1 MELRHCCRTL
11 TGVGIDWAAASDQEL
26 WSQAANELAGEA
38 FGELFERH
46 ADRVYAH
53 CVTRTGSWS
62 MAEDLV
68 SAVFLQAWR
77 RRGEVRFS
85 GDSALPWLLGV
96 ANNATR
102 NAQRTLRRYRLLLAK
117 LPPAGEE
124 ADIAPDA
131 ADRVDQERL
140 AQQLLRAM
148 GGLRQSEREV
158 IALCDWAGLSY
169 AEAAVAMG
177 VPEGTVRSRLSRA
190 RERLRELASD
200 LPDRCLPTSEDPSS
214 PEAQD
219 ELLPPGADAGAP
231 RSPQGCGTAPARGAG
246 RPLAATPP
254 ASASCDDRRGLG
266 SDCHHLSGSR
276 RDRVSA
282 GHRQDHGTLL
292 FRRGRECWPRLLHN
306 GDGRWQARHQCAC
319 AQRSQRLRRLVP
331 DRGAAGGTPYG
342 FASSKTKLPRT
353 QARGLRAARRHGRRV
368 PRSGWDLRNPRTSP
382 SSRTAVMRLTPP
394 AARCGGPGSLSQTGA
409 AVPFQIASANSAE
422 PVIRM
427 ALRCTTSA
435 RTSRR

>member
-1 MELRHCCRTL
+1 
-11 TGVGIDWAAASDQEL
+11 VGIDWAAASDQEL

-53 CVTRTGSWS
+53 CFTRTGSWS

-77 RRGEVRFS
+77 RRGDVRFS

-131 ADRVDQERL
+131 EDRVDQERL
-140 AQQLLRAM
+140 AQRVLRAM
-148 GGLRQSEREV
+148 GRLRQSEREV

-190 RERLRELASD
+190 REHLRALASD
-200 LPDRCLPTSEDPSS
+200 LPERCQPTSEDPSS

-219 ELLPPGADAGAP
+219 ELLPAGADAGPAG
-231 RSPQGCGTAPARGAG
+231 SPKGCGTASARGAG
-246 RPLAATPP
+246 RPFAVAPMAP
-254 ASASCDDRRGLG
+254 SSGDDRRGGG
-266 SDCHHLSGSR
+266 SHRHHLGGR
-276 RDRVSA
+276 RSDGVSA
-282 GHRQDHGTLL
+282 GHRQDQGTLL
-292 FRRGRECWPRLLHN
+292 HRRGRECWPGLLH
-306 GDGRWQARHQCAC
+306 DGEGRRQARHQGAC
-319 AQRSQRLRRLVP
+319 AKRPQRLRCVVP
-331 DRGAAGGTPYG
+331 DRGAAGRTPHD
-342 FASSKTKLPRT
+342 FAPGKTQISRT
-353 QARGLRAARRHGRRV
+353 QARSLRLAERYGRRI
-368 PRSGWDLRNPRTSP
+368 PRSVWDLRPSRTSP
-382 SSRTAVMRLTPP
+382 SSRTAVIRLTPP

-409 AVPFQIASANSAE
+409 VVPY
-422 PVIRM
+422 PDR
-427 ALRCTTSA
+427 LC
-435 RTSRR
+435 

>member
-1 MELRHCCRTL
+1 
-11 TGVGIDWAAASDQEL
+11 VGIDWAAASDQEL

-53 CVTRTGSWS
+53 CFSRTGSWS

-77 RRGEVRFS
+77 RRGDVRFS

-140 AQQLLRAM
+140 AQRVLRAM
-148 GGLRQSEREV
+148 GGLRQSEQEV

-177 VPEGTVRSRLSRA
+177 VPEGTIRSRLSRA

-200 LPDRCLPTSEDPSS
+200 APERCLPTSEGPSS
-214 PEAQD
+214 PEAQN
-219 ELLPPGADAGAP
+219 ELLPPGPDAGTSGS
-231 RSPQGCGTAPARGAG
+231 SPGCGTAPARGAG
-246 RPLAATPP
+246 RPLAAAPAAP
-254 ASASCDDRRGLG
+254 ASGDDRRGRG
-266 SDCHHLSGSR
+266 GHCNHLRRSR
-276 RDRVSA
+276 RDRIPA
-282 GHRQDHGTLL
+282 RHGQDHGTLL
-292 FRRGRECWPRLLHN
+292 HRRETECRPGLLLNRRRRG
-306 GDGRWQARHQCAC
+306 QAGHQGAGP
-319 AQRSQRLRRLVP
+319 QRIRRMRGFVQ
-331 DRGAAGGTPYG
+331 DRGAAAGTPNG
-342 FASSKTKLPRT
+342 CA
-353 QARGLRAARRHGRRV
+353 
-368 PRSGWDLRNPRTSP
+368 
-382 SSRTAVMRLTPP
+382 PP
-394 AARCGGPGSLSQTGA
+394 
-409 AVPFQIASANSAE
+409 
-422 PVIRM
+422 
-427 ALRCTTSA
+427 
-435 RTSRR
+435 

>member
-1 MELRHCCRTL
+1 
-11 TGVGIDWAAASDQEL
+11 VGIDWAAASDQEL

-53 CVTRTGSWS
+53 CFTRTGSWS

-200 LPDRCLPTSEDPSS
+200 PPERCLPTEDPSS

-219 ELLPPGADAGAP
+219 ELLPSGAEARVAGSPPGGG
-231 RSPQGCGTAPARGAG
+231 QAPARGHG
-246 RPLAATPP
+246 RPVIAVPP
-254 ASASCDDRRGLG
+254 ASPSCADRGGRGRHRG
-266 SDCHHLSGSR
+266 HLRGSR

-282 GHRQDHGTLL
+282 GHEPGHGTLL
-292 FRRGRECWPRLLHN
+292 QRGEPERRRCVLHDDHRRG
-306 GDGRWQARHQCAC
+306 QARQQGAG
-319 AQRSQRLRRLVP
+319 ARRPRRMRGIVP
-331 DRGAAGGTPYG
+331 GRPAAARTPHRR
-342 FASSKTKLPRT
+342 APPKTPLPRA
-353 QARGLRAARRHGRRV
+353 QARGLRVA
-368 PRSGWDLRNPRTSP
+368 
-382 SSRTAVMRLTPP
+382 
-394 AARCGGPGSLSQTGA
+394 
-409 AVPFQIASANSAE
+409 
-422 PVIRM
+422 
-427 ALRCTTSA
+427 
-435 RTSRR
+435 